1 MADPTNHNQAGEV
14 APSTVDKQ
22 APSVAEEHAPSTD
35 SPEATDIPTANAPDP
50 KAANPEDNPNAAKPA
65 AVPPKR
71 EKPAAAKAAKGEK
84 PAAADDA
91 TEEKPAAAAK
101 AAKGEKPAAADD
113 ATEEKPA
120 AAAKAAKG
128 EKPAAAD
135 DATGEKP
142 AAAKAAKKE
151 KPPAVEN
158 KPFVE
163 FIEQDYL
170 PALQKAIA
178 QKGVQDLQVSFAK
191 QKVPIT
197 GFESAEECWQIIGS
211 WSEIGKRQF
220 NLYFPEE
227 DIQGKKGFSCNEG
240 KKPSTLE
247 SFLIDERKITLDL
260 LVYGLVQRL
269 DGQKWLGRN

>member
-50 KAANPEDNPNAAKPA
+50 KAANSEDSPKAAKPT

-71 EKPAAAKAAKGEK
+71 EKPAAAAKAATGEK
-84 PAAADDA
+84 PAADA
-91 TEEKPAAAAK
+91 TE
-101 AAKGEKPAAADD
+101 
-113 ATEEKPA
+113 
-120 AAAKAAKG
+120 
-128 EKPAAAD
+128 
-135 DATGEKP
+135 EKP

-151 KPPAVEN
+151 KAPSVED

-191 QKVPIT
+191 QKLPIT

-220 NLYFPEE
+220 NLYFPDE

-260 LVYGLVQRL
+260 LVFGLVQRL

>member
-1 MADPTNHNQAGEV
+1 MADQTNHNQAGEV

-35 SPEATDIPTANAPDP
+35 SPEATAAP
-50 KAANPEDNPNAAKPA
+50 
-65 AVPPKR
+65 
-71 EKPAAAKAAKGEK
+71 
-84 PAAADDA
+84 
-91 TEEKPAAAAK
+91 
-101 AAKGEKPAAADD
+101 
-113 ATEEKPA
+113 
-120 AAAKAAKG
+120 
-128 EKPAAAD
+128 
-135 DATGEKP
+135 
-142 AAAKAAKKE
+142 AKAAKKE
-151 KPPAVEN
+151 KAPSVED

-178 QKGVQDLQVSFAK
+178 QQGVQDLQVSFAK
-191 QKVPIT
+191 QKMPIT

-211 WSEIGKRQF
+211 WSEIGLRQF

-247 SFLIDERKITLDL
+247 SFLIDERKTTLDL
-260 LVYGLVQRL
+260 LVYGLIQRL

>member
-65 AVPPKR
+65 ASPKR
-71 EKPAAAKAAKGEK
+71 
-84 PAAADDA
+84 
-91 TEEKPAAAAK
+91 EKPAAAAK
-101 AAKGEKPAAADD
+101 AAKGEKPAAAE
-113 ATEEKPA
+113 ATE
-120 AAAKAAKG
+120 
-128 EKPAAAD
+128 
-135 DATGEKP
+135 EKP

-151 KPPAVEN
+151 KAPSVED

-191 QKVPIT
+191 QKMPIT

-220 NLYFPEE
+220 NLYFPDG

>member
-35 SPEATDIPTANAPDP
+35 SPEATDLPTANTPDP
-50 KAANPEDNPNAAKPA
+50 KAANSETNPNAAKPTA
-65 AVPPKR
+65 TPPKR
-71 EKPAAAKAAKGEK
+71 EKAAVGEK
-84 PAAADDA
+84 AVAA
-91 TEEKPAAAAK
+91 TEEKP
-101 AAKGEKPAAADD
+101 
-113 ATEEKPA
+113 
-120 AAAKAAKG
+120 
-128 EKPAAAD
+128 
-135 DATGEKP
+135 
-142 AAAKAAKKE
+142 AAKAAKKE
-151 KPPAVEN
+151 KAPSVED

-178 QKGVQDLQVSFAK
+178 QQGVQDLQVSFAK

-197 GFESAEECWQIIGS
+197 GFESTEECWQIIGS
-211 WSEIGKRQF
+211 WKETGTRQF

-260 LVYGLVQRL
+260 LVFGLVQRL
-269 DGQKWLGRN
+269 DGQKWLGIN

>member
-14 APSTVDKQ
+14 APSTVDQQ

-35 SPEATDIPTANAPDP
+35 SPEATDLPTANAPDP
-50 KAANPEDNPNAAKPA
+50 KTANPEDNPNAAKPA
-65 AVPPKR
+65 AASPKQ
-71 EKPAAAKAAKGEK
+71 
-84 PAAADDA
+84 
-91 TEEKPAAAAK
+91 EKPAAAAK
-101 AAKGEKPAAADD
+101 AAK
-113 ATEEKPA
+113 
-120 AAAKAAKG
+120 
-128 EKPAAAD
+128 
-135 DATGEKP
+135 
-142 AAAKAAKKE
+142 KE
-151 KPPAVEN
+151 KAPSVED

-178 QKGVQDLQVSFAK
+178 QQGVKDLQVSFAK

-211 WSEIGKRQF
+211 WKETGKRQF

-260 LVYGLVQRL
+260 LVFGLVQRL
-269 DGQKWLGRN
+269 DGQKWLGIN

>member
-1 MADPTNHNQAGEV
+1 MADPTNQNQAGEV
-14 APSTVDKQ
+14 APTTADKQ
-22 APSVAEEHAPSTD
+22 VPSTD

-50 KAANPEDNPNAAKPA
+50 KAAKPTA
-65 AVPPKR
+65 IPPKR
-71 EKPAAAKAAKGEK
+71 EKPAA
-84 PAAADDA
+84 
-91 TEEKPAAAAK
+91 
-101 AAKGEKPAAADD
+101 
-113 ATEEKPA
+113 
-120 AAAKAAKG
+120 
-128 EKPAAAD
+128 

-151 KPPAVEN
+151 KAPSVED

-191 QKVPIT
+191 QKMPIT

-247 SFLIDERKITLDL
+247 SFLIDERKTTLDL
-260 LVYGLVQRL
+260 LVFGLVQRL

>member
-71 EKPAAAKAAKGEK
+71 EKPAAAAKAAKAEK
-84 PAAADDA
+84 PAADEDE
-91 TEEKPAAAAK
+91 TEENPAAANAYK
-101 AAKGEKPAAADD
+101 NEQAPADEKTPY
-113 ATEEKPA
+113 
-120 AAAKAAKG
+120 
-128 EKPAAAD
+128 
-135 DATGEKP
+135 
-142 AAAKAAKKE
+142 
-151 KPPAVEN
+151 VEC
-158 KPFVE
+158 
-163 FIEQDYL
+163 IEQDYL

-220 NLYFPEE
+220 NLYFPDE

-240 KKPSTLE
+240 KKPSTFE

>member
-1 MADPTNHNQAGEV
+1 MADPTNQNQAGEV
-14 APSTVDKQ
+14 APTTADKQ
-22 APSVAEEHAPSTD
+22 VPSTD

-50 KAANPEDNPNAAKPA
+50 KAANSEDSPKAAKPV

-71 EKPAAAKAAKGEK
+71 EKPAAAAKAATGEK
-84 PAAADDA
+84 PAADA
-91 TEEKPAAAAK
+91 TE
-101 AAKGEKPAAADD
+101 
-113 ATEEKPA
+113 
-120 AAAKAAKG
+120 
-128 EKPAAAD
+128 
-135 DATGEKP
+135 EKP

-151 KPPAVEN
+151 KAPSVED

-191 QKVPIT
+191 QKMSIT

-220 NLYFPEE
+220 NLYFPDE

-247 SFLIDERKITLDL
+247 SFLIDERRITLDL
-260 LVYGLVQRL
+260 LVFGLVQRL

>member
-1 MADPTNHNQAGEV
+1 MADQTNHNQAGEV

-71 EKPAAAKAAKGEK
+71 EKPAAAAKAAGGEK
-84 PAAADDA
+84 AAATGEKAAAAAA
-91 TEEKPAAAAK
+91 TGEKPAAAAK
-101 AAKGEKPAAADD
+101 AAK
-113 ATEEKPA
+113 
-120 AAAKAAKG
+120 
-128 EKPAAAD
+128 
-135 DATGEKP
+135 
-142 AAAKAAKKE
+142 KE
-151 KPPAVEN
+151 KAPAVED

-178 QKGVQDLQVSFAK
+178 QQGVQDLQVSFAK

-197 GFESAEECWQIIGS
+197 GFASAEECWQIIGS
-211 WSEIGKRQF
+211 WTEIGQRQF

-247 SFLIDERKITLDL
+247 SFLIDERRVTLDL
-260 LVYGLVQRL
+260 LVFGLVQRL
-269 DGQKWLGRN
+269 DGQKWLGIN

>member
-35 SPEATDIPTANAPDP
+35 SPEATDLPTANTPDP
-50 KAANPEDNPNAAKPA
+50 KAANPENPNAAKPA
-65 AVPPKR
+65 AASPK
-71 EKPAAAKAAKGEK
+71 P
-84 PAAADDA
+84 
-91 TEEKPAAAAK
+91 EKPAAAAK
-101 AAKGEKPAAADD
+101 AAK
-113 ATEEKPA
+113 
-120 AAAKAAKG
+120 
-128 EKPAAAD
+128 
-135 DATGEKP
+135 
-142 AAAKAAKKE
+142 KE
-151 KPPAVEN
+151 KAPSVED

-178 QKGVQDLQVSFAK
+178 QQGVQDLQVSFAK
-191 QKVPIT
+191 QKMPIT

-211 WSEIGKRQF
+211 WKEKGQRQF

-260 LVYGLVQRL
+260 LVFGLVQRL
-269 DGQKWLGRN
+269 DGQKWLGIN

>member
-1 MADPTNHNQAGEV
+1 MADQTNHNQAGEV

-22 APSVAEEHAPSTD
+22 APNVAEEHAPSTD
-35 SPEATDIPTANAPDP
+35 SPEATDLPTANTPDS
-50 KAANPEDNPNAAKPA
+50 NAAKPTA
-65 AVPPKR
+65 TPPKR
-71 EKPAAAKAAKGEK
+71 EKAAAKAAVGEK
-84 PAAADDA
+84 PAAAA
-91 TEEKPAAAAK
+91 TE
-101 AAKGEKPAAADD
+101 
-113 ATEEKPA
+113 
-120 AAAKAAKG
+120 
-128 EKPAAAD
+128 
-135 DATGEKP
+135 EKP

-151 KPPAVEN
+151 KAPAVED

-178 QKGVQDLQVSFAK
+178 QQGVQDLQVSFAK
-191 QKVPIT
+191 QKLPIT

-211 WSEIGKRQF
+211 WKETGARQF

-260 LVYGLVQRL
+260 LVFGLVQRL
-269 DGQKWLGRN
+269 DGQKWLGIN

>member
-1 MADPTNHNQAGEV
+1 MADETNHNQAGEV
-14 APSTVDKQ
+14 APNTADKQ
-22 APSVAEEHAPSTD
+22 VPTTD
-35 SPEATDIPTANAPDP
+35 SPEATDLPTANTPDP

-65 AVPPKR
+65 AVAPKR
-71 EKPAAAKAAKGEK
+71 
-84 PAAADDA
+84 
-91 TEEKPAAAAK
+91 EKPAAAAK
-101 AAKGEKPAAADD
+101 AAVGEKPVAD

-120 AAAKAAKG
+120 
-128 EKPAAAD
+128 
-135 DATGEKP
+135 T
-142 AAAKAAKKE
+142 AAKAAKKE
-151 KPPAVEN
+151 KAPSVED
-158 KPFVE
+158 KPFVQ

-170 PALQKAIA
+170 PALQKAIT
-178 QKGVQDLQVSFAK
+178 QQGVQDLQVSFAK

-211 WSEIGKRQF
+211 WSETGRRQF

-247 SFLIDERKITLDL
+247 SFLIDERRITLDL
-260 LVYGLVQRL
+260 LVFGLVQRL

>member
-1 MADPTNHNQAGEV
+1 MADQTNHNQAGEV

-50 KAANPEDNPNAAKPA
+50 KAANPEDNPNAAKPV

-71 EKPAAAKAAKGEK
+71 EKPAAAKAATAEK
-84 PAAADDA
+84 PTDAADA
-91 TEEKPAAAAK
+91 TAEKPAAAAK
-101 AAKGEKPAAADD
+101 AAK
-113 ATEEKPA
+113 
-120 AAAKAAKG
+120 
-128 EKPAAAD
+128 
-135 DATGEKP
+135 
-142 AAAKAAKKE
+142 KE
-151 KPPAVEN
+151 KAPSVED

-178 QKGVQDLQVSFAK
+178 QQGVQDLQVSFAK
-191 QKVPIT
+191 QKMPIT

-211 WSEIGKRQF
+211 WSEIGRRQF
-220 NLYFPEE
+220 NLYFPDE

-247 SFLIDERKITLDL
+247 SFLIDERKTTLDL

-269 DGQKWLGRN
+269 SGQKWLGRN

>member
-1 MADPTNHNQAGEV
+1 MAEEPNHNEAGEV

-22 APSVAEEHAPSTD
+22 APSVAEENAPSTD

-65 AVPPKR
+65 AASPKR
-71 EKPAAAKAAKGEK
+71 EKPAAAGE
-84 PAAADDA
+84 
-91 TEEKPAAAAK
+91 
-101 AAKGEKPAAADD
+101 
-113 ATEEKPA
+113 
-120 AAAKAAKG
+120 
-128 EKPAAAD
+128 
-135 DATGEKP
+135 EKP

-151 KPPAVEN
+151 KAPSVED

-178 QKGVQDLQVSFAK
+178 QQGVQDFKVTFAK
-191 QKVPIT
+191 QKVPIK
-197 GFESAEECWQIIGS
+197 GFESAEESWQIIGS
-211 WSEIGKRQF
+211 LQNGLYNF

-247 SFLIDERKITLDL
+247 SFLIDERKTTLDL

>member
-65 AVPPKR
+65 PASPKR
-71 EKPAAAKAAKGEK
+71 
-84 PAAADDA
+84 
-91 TEEKPAAAAK
+91 EKPAAAAK
-101 AAKGEKPAAADD
+101 AATGEKPAA
-113 ATEEKPA
+113 
-120 AAAKAAKG
+120 
-128 EKPAAAD
+128 

-142 AAAKAAKKE
+142 AAAKAPKKE
-151 KPPAVEN
+151 KAPAVED

-191 QKVPIT
+191 QKMPIT

-269 DGQKWLGRN
+269 DGQKWLGRNQSLVIGHQFLTKDK

>member
-35 SPEATDIPTANAPDP
+35 SPEATDILTANAPDP
-50 KAANPEDNPNAAKPA
+50 KAVNPEDNPNAAKPA
-65 AVPPKR
+65 ASPKR
-71 EKPAAAKAAKGEK
+71 
-84 PAAADDA
+84 
-91 TEEKPAAAAK
+91 EKPAAAAK
-101 AAKGEKPAAADD
+101 AAKGEKPAAAE
-113 ATEEKPA
+113 ATE
-120 AAAKAAKG
+120 
-128 EKPAAAD
+128 
-135 DATGEKP
+135 EKP

-151 KPPAVEN
+151 KAPSVED

-191 QKVPIT
+191 QKMPIT

-220 NLYFPEE
+220 NLYFPDE

>member
-1 MADPTNHNQAGEV
+1 MADETNHNQAGEV
-14 APSTVDKQ
+14 APNTADKQ
-22 APSVAEEHAPSTD
+22 VPTTD
-35 SPEATDIPTANAPDP
+35 SPEATDLPTANTPDP

-71 EKPAAAKAAKGEK
+71 EKPVAAAKAAVGEK
-84 PAAADDA
+84 PAADA
-91 TEEKPAAAAK
+91 TE
-101 AAKGEKPAAADD
+101 
-113 ATEEKPA
+113 
-120 AAAKAAKG
+120 
-128 EKPAAAD
+128 
-135 DATGEKP
+135 EKP

-151 KPPAVEN
+151 KAPSVED
-158 KPFVE
+158 KPFVQ

-211 WSEIGKRQF
+211 WSETGRRQF

-247 SFLIDERKITLDL
+247 SFLIDERRITLDL
-260 LVYGLVQRL
+260 LVFGLVQRL
-269 DGQKWLGRN
+269 DGQKWLGIN